1 MFKRSAGHFGEKP
14 VDDQT
19 TFDATLTMKDEDD
32 LFYACVLKGFF
43 DTSVG
48 FTYILG
54 GIGEVAL
61 DLVHKPGQYQI
72 DASRKP
78 VALTRH

>member
-1 MFKRSAGHFGEKP
+1 MKCTHLEMFEGSARHFSEKP
-14 VDDQT
+14 IDNQAT
-19 TFDATLTMKDEDD
+19 LDAALTMKDEND
-32 LFYACVLKGFF
+32 LFDAGVEKGFF

-61 DLVHKPGQYQI
+61 DLMHN
-72 DASRKP
+72 AC
-78 VALTRH
+78 